1 MLETSPYLDGRPD
14 CLEIYQM
21 SSEIELLRQKK
32 ALELRKKMLLSQE
45 KLTPIPVET
54 PKLSSREVV
63 QKILA
68 GRGVEVLETARRYY
82 PKEVG
87 IIEENLARLIDSG
100 RLKGPVSGEELY
112 SFLRRVG
119 LSFSMDTKIR
129 VKEHGELKTLEE
141 KFREGVR

>member
-1 MLETSPYLDGRPD
+1 
-14 CLEIYQM
+14 M
-21 SSEIELLRQKK
+21 SSEIELLRQKR

-45 KLTPIPVET
+45 KSTSIAAEI
-54 PKLSSREVV
+54 PKLNPHEVV
-63 QKILA
+63 QKILT
-68 GRGVEVLETARRYY
+68 GRGVEVLETGRRYY

-87 IIEENLARLIDSG
+87 IIEENLARLIESG

>member
-1 MLETSPYLDGRPD
+1 
-14 CLEIYQM
+14 M
-21 SSEIELLRQKK
+21 SSEIELLRQKR

-45 KLTPIPVET
+45 KSTPIAAEI
-54 PKLSSREVV
+54 PKLNPHEVV
-63 QKILA
+63 QKILT
-68 GRGVEVLETARRYY
+68 GRGVEVLETGRRYY

-87 IIEENLARLIDSG
+87 IIEENLARLIESG

-119 LSFSMDTKIR
+119 LNFSMDTKIR

>member
-1 MLETSPYLDGRPD
+1 
-14 CLEIYQM
+14 M
-21 SSEIELLRQKK
+21 SSEIELLRQRR

-45 KLTPIPVET
+45 KSTPIAAET
-54 PKLSSREVV
+54 PKLNPHEVV
-63 QKILA
+63 QNILT
-68 GRGVEVLETARRYY
+68 GRGAEVLETARRYY

-87 IIEENLARLIDSG
+87 IIEENLARLIESG

>member
-1 MLETSPYLDGRPD
+1 
-14 CLEIYQM
+14 M
-21 SSEIELLRQKK
+21 SSEIELLRQKR

-45 KLTPIPVET
+45 KSTPIAPET
-54 PKLSSREVV
+54 PKLSPHEVV
-63 QKILA
+63 QKILT
-68 GRGVEVLETARRYY
+68 GRGAEVLETATRHY
-82 PKEVG
+82 PREVG
-87 IIEENLARLIDSG
+87 IIEENLARLIESG

-141 KFREGVR
+141 KFREGVS

>member
-1 MLETSPYLDGRPD
+1 
-14 CLEIYQM
+14 M
-21 SSEIELLRQKK
+21 SSEIELLRQKR

-45 KLTPIPVET
+45 KSAPIVAET
-54 PKLSSREVV
+54 PKLNPHEAV
-63 QKILA
+63 QNILT
-68 GRGVEVLETARRYY
+68 GRGAEVLETGRRYY
-82 PKEVG
+82 PKEIG
-87 IIEENLARLIDSG
+87 IIEENLARLIESG

>member
-1 MLETSPYLDGRPD
+1 
-14 CLEIYQM
+14 M
-21 SSEIELLRQKK
+21 SSEIEILRQKR

-45 KLTPIPVET
+45 KPTPVVPEA
-54 PKLSSREVV
+54 PKLSPREVV
-63 QKILA
+63 QKVLV

-87 IIEENLARLIDSG
+87 IVEENLARLIESG
-100 RLKGPVSGEELY
+100 RLKGPVAGEELY

-119 LSFSMDTKIR
+119 LSFSMNTKIT

-141 KFREGVR
+141 KFKEGVR

>member
-1 MLETSPYLDGRPD
+1 
-14 CLEIYQM
+14 M
-21 SSEIELLRQKK
+21 SSEIELLRQKR

-45 KLTPIPVET
+45 KSTPIAAEI
-54 PKLSSREVV
+54 PKLNPHEVV
-63 QKILA
+63 QKILT
-68 GRGVEVLETARRYY
+68 GRGVEVLETGRRYY

-87 IIEENLARLIDSG
+87 IIEENLARLIESG

>member
-1 MLETSPYLDGRPD
+1 
-14 CLEIYQM
+14 M
-21 SSEIELLRQKK
+21 SSEIELLRQKR

-45 KLTPIPVET
+45 KSTSIAAVT
-54 PKLSSREVV
+54 PKLDPHEVV
-63 QKILA
+63 QKILT
-68 GRGVEVLETARRYY
+68 GRGTEVLETARRYY

-87 IIEENLARLIDSG
+87 TIEENLARLIESG

>member
-1 MLETSPYLDGRPD
+1 
-14 CLEIYQM
+14 M
-21 SSEIELLRQKK
+21 SSEIEILRQRR

-45 KLTPIPVET
+45 KSTPIAAET
-54 PKLSSREVV
+54 PKLNPHEVV
-63 QKILA
+63 QKILT
-68 GRGVEVLETARRYY
+68 GRGVEVLETGRRYY

-87 IIEENLARLIDSG
+87 IIEENLARLIESG

>member
-1 MLETSPYLDGRPD
+1 
-14 CLEIYQM
+14 M
-21 SSEIELLRQKK
+21 SSEIELLRQKR
-32 ALELRKKMLLSQE
+32 ALELRKKMILSQE
-45 KLTPIPVET
+45 KPTAVAVEA
-54 PKLSSREVV
+54 PKPSPREVI
-63 QKILA
+63 QKILT
-68 GRGVEVLETARRYY
+68 GRGAEVLETARRYY

-87 IIEENLARLIDSG
+87 IIEENLARMIESG

-141 KFREGVR
+141 KFREGVQ

>member
-1 MLETSPYLDGRPD
+1 
-14 CLEIYQM
+14 M

-45 KLTPIPVET
+45 KPAQVAVPT
-54 PKLSSREVV
+54 PKLDSREVV
-63 QKILA
+63 RKLLV

-87 IIEENLARLIDSG
+87 IIEENLARLIESG
-100 RLKGPVSGEELY
+100 RLKGPISAEELY
-112 SFLRRVG
+112 SFLRRIG
-119 LSFSMDTKIR
+119 LAFSVDVKIR
-129 VKEHGELKTLEE
+129 IKERGELKTLEE

>member
-1 MLETSPYLDGRPD
+1 MSNE
-14 CLEIYQM
+14 M
-21 SSEIELLRQKK
+21 SSEIDLLRQRK

-45 KLTPIPVET
+45 NSQPAQPAQA
-54 PKLSSREVV
+54 KLSSRETVRR
-63 QKILA
+63 ILE

-87 IIEENLARLIDSG
+87 QIEDTLAGLIESG

-112 SFLRRVG
+112 SFLRRIG
-119 LSFSMDTKIR
+119 LVFNMDVKIR

-141 KFREGVR
+141 KFRDSH

>member
-1 MLETSPYLDGRPD
+1 
-14 CLEIYQM
+14 M
-21 SSEIELLRQKK
+21 SSEIELLRQRR

-45 KLTPIPVET
+45 KSTPIAAET
-54 PKLSSREVV
+54 PKLNPHEVV
-63 QKILA
+63 QKILT
-68 GRGVEVLETARRYY
+68 GRGTEVLETGRRYY

-87 IIEENLARLIDSG
+87 IIEENLARLIESG

>member
-1 MLETSPYLDGRPD
+1 
-14 CLEIYQM
+14 M
-21 SSEIELLRQKK
+21 SSEIELLRQRK

-45 KLTPIPVET
+45 KSAPAAVET
-54 PKLSSREVV
+54 PKLSPHEVV
-63 QKILA
+63 QKILT
-68 GRGVEVLETARRYY
+68 GRGVEVLETGRRYY

-87 IIEENLARLIDSG
+87 IIEENLAWLIESG